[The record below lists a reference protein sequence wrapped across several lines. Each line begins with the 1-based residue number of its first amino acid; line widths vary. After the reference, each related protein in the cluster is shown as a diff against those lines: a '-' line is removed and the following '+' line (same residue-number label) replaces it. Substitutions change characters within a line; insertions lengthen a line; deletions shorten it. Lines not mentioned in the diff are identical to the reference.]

1 MTIIIG
7 GGWAGLAAAIELSH
21 HRIPVSLIESSGQ
34 LGGRARTI
42 HYRGID
48 IDNGQHLM
56 LGAYHETL
64 RILTII
70 GIRESDVF
78 DRFPLKLRLFQPDR
92 RDTVFSLPAL
102 PAPLH
107 VMLGLAL
114 AKGISLQD
122 RWRGVQMCASLA
134 ATDDNI
140 NGDMTVLELL
150 THRKQSDRMIKKLW
164 QPLCL
169 AILNTPIEVASSEI
183 FIKSLHDAFVYNH
196 HDSDLLF
203 ARSNLGNILPEPAHR
218 YIEHQGG
225 IVRLQQ
231 RVKRLVIDN
240 GKITGVELSKGEFM
254 PAGNVILAVPPA
266 TCRELAMPHTA
277 MQDITVKLADMEYAP
292 ICTVYLQYPAS
303 TRLPL
308 PMAGLIGT
316 LGQWI
321 FDRNRY
327 GQAGLM
333 AVVISSHGPHMDM
346 ENDALCIKV
355 INEIARVFPEW
366 PEPIE
371 SFVIREKRA
380 TFLCRTGI
388 NSIRP
393 STSTPVEGCLL
404 AGDYTAT
411 DYPAT
416 LEGAVR
422 SGIKAAHHVIKLIGN
437 SDG

>member
-21 HRIPVSLIESSGQ
+21 HRIPVSLIESAGQ

-48 IDNGQHLM
+48 IDNGQHLI

-64 RILTII
+64 RILTIVGVSETDI
-70 GIRESDVF
+70 FERL
-78 DRFPLKLRLFQPDR
+78 PLKLRLFQPGY
-92 RDTVFSLPAL
+92 RDTVLSLPAL

-107 VMLGLAL
+107 VMLGLTL

-122 RWRGVQMCASLA
+122 RWHGIQMCASLA
-134 ATDDNI
+134 AMDNNKNDD
-140 NGDMTVLELL
+140 MSVLELL
-150 THRKQSDRMIKKLW
+150 TRKKQSNRMITTLW

-169 AILNTPIEVASSEI
+169 AILNTPVEIASSKI
-183 FIKSLHDAFVYNH
+183 FIKSLRDAFVYKH
-196 HDSDLLF
+196 RDSDLLI
-203 ARSNLGNILPEPAHR
+203 ARSNLGAILPEPAHR

-231 RVKRLVIDN
+231 RVKRLVIDH

-254 PAGNVILAVPPA
+254 SANNVILAVPP
-266 TCRELAMPHTA
+266 TNCSELLMPYTA
-277 MQDITVKLADMEYAP
+277 MHDITGMLAEMEYAP
-292 ICTVYLQYPAS
+292 ICTLYLQYPAT

-308 PMAGLIGT
+308 PMVGLIGS

-321 FDRNRY
+321 FDRRHY

-346 ENDALCIKV
+346 DNDALCIKV
-355 INEIARVFPEW
+355 IDEVARAFPEW
-366 PEPIE
+366 PEPVE
-371 SFVIREKRA
+371 SFVIRERRA

-393 STSTPVEGCLL
+393 STRTPVEGCLL

-411 DYPAT
+411 YYPAT

-422 SGIKAAHHVIKLIGN
+422 SGINAARHVIKTN
-437 SDG
+437 RQ